1 MIQEVTLVR
10 ASPVRRFE
18 VTPCFTASAA
28 GQSGVSVTLRRR
40 RAYPGDPPVIGL
52 IFVVRQLGTPGIYP
66 RSMDTRKR
74 NGDPTRPPW
83 VSQLYHIPVPPKA
96 LRTQSALPVGLYPS
110 IRQQTSDAAIR
121 LRFHAPARRGA
132 CQQSWMRF
140 DCSRSADDGQN
151 IPIVGI
157 CVFAPP
163 SRNTQYAL

>member
-1 MIQEVTLVR
+1 MIQEVPLVR
-10 ASPVRRFE
+10 PVPSGGRGHTLFHGIGRRSE
-18 VTPCFTASAA
+18 RRLCNTPTAQGGSR
-28 GQSGVSVTLRRR
+28 G
-40 RAYPGDPPVIGL
+40 PPVIGL

-96 LRTQSALPVGLYPS
+96 LRTQSALPVGLYHS
-110 IRQQTSDAAIR
+110 QIRQQTSDAAIR